1 MSPRRRKR
9 LDPAVFRLAA
19 DQMRSG
25 EYSDRYAA
33 LMRQVLPPSKAS
45 RKVLL
50 QITAKR
56 HGWLSGVDEAIAMLK
71 VGVEDW
77 LALTV
82 HALYEGDVVEPW
94 DTVMTLEGEYAA
106 FAHLETMLLGVLAHR
121 TRVCTNVRSIVE
133 IARTKPVLFFGARD
147 DHWLLQAGDGFA
159 AMVGGAKQ
167 VSTTAQGALWGGKVV
182 GTIPHTLI
190 AAFGGDTVA
199 ATRQMAKLLADDVP
213 LLAAVD
219 YDNDCVRA
227 SLDVARALGDRLWA
241 VRLDTSEHMV
251 DKSVIPQMGS
261 FRPTGVNPQLVW
273 NVRNA
278 LDGEGFG
285 DVQIVV
291 SGGFDP
297 ERVQDFE
304 DEGAP
309 VDAYGVG
316 SAAYHGTFDFTA
328 DVVLV
333 DGKPQSR
340 TGRALRENPRL
351 ERVK

>member
-9 LDPAVFRLAA
+9 LDPALFRLPVE
-19 DQMRSG
+19 QLRSG

-33 LMRQVLPPSKAS
+33 LTRDVLPPARAA

-50 QITAKR
+50 QVTAKQ
-56 HGWLSGVDEAIAMLK
+56 HGWLSGVDEAIALLK
-71 VGVEDW
+71 LGVDDW
-77 LALTV
+77 GALAV
-82 HALYEGDVVEPW
+82 QALYEGDAFEPW
-94 DTVMTLEGEYAA
+94 DTVLTIEGEYAA
-106 FAHLETMLLGVLAHR
+106 FAHLETLLLGVLAHR
-121 TRVCTNVRSIVE
+121 TRVCTNVHLVVE
-133 IARTKPVLFFGARD
+133 AGRPKPVLFFGARD
-147 DHWLLQAGDGFA
+147 EHWMLQAGDGFA
-159 AMVGGAKQ
+159 AMVGGARQ
-167 VSTTAQGALWGGKVV
+167 VSTAAQGALWGGKVV

-199 ATRQMAKLLADDVP
+199 ATRQIAKHLKDDVP
-213 LLAAVD
+213 LLALVD
-219 YDNDCVRA
+219 YENDCVRT

-251 DKSVIPQMGS
+251 DKSVIPQLGA

-291 SGGFDP
+291 SGGFD
-297 ERVQDFE
+297 EDRVREFE
-304 DEGAP
+304 EEGVP

-316 SAAYHGTFDFTA
+316 AAAYRGTFDFTA
-328 DVVLV
+328 DVVTV
-333 DGKPQSR
+333 DGKPQAR
-340 TGRALRENPRL
+340 AGRRLRENPRL